1 MNTQTYI
8 SSIAPKCY
16 KCMPES
22 EALSLSGN
30 SHTLPRRH
38 LERRPVILS
47 AAKDLARR
55 TQRSCA
61 EFTLSAANGL
71 RACPERS
78 EGMTARHRSSP
89 LAGSLLSKCLGKYY
103 KSILWYY
110 ALSDLIRGR

>member
-8 SSIAPKCY
+8 SSIATKGY
-16 KCMPES
+16 KCMTKS
-22 EALSLSGN
+22 EFLSLSGN
-30 SHTLPRRH
+30 SHILPRRH

-55 TQRSCA
+55 TQRSFA
-61 EFTLSAANGL
+61 EFTLSEANGL
-71 RACPERS
+71 R
-78 EGMTARHRSSP
+78 MTARHRSSP
-89 LAGSLLSKCLGKYY
+89 LTGSLLSKCLGKYY

>member
-16 KCMPES
+16 KCMTES
-22 EALSLSGN
+22 EALYLIGN
-30 SHTLPRRH
+30 SHALARRH

-47 AAKDLARR
+47 AAKDLCVRRAR
-55 TQRSCA
+55 S
-61 EFTLSAANGL
+61 LAAL
-71 RACPERS
+71 R
-78 EGMTARHRSSP
+78 MTARHHSSP

-110 ALSDLIRGR
+110 VLSDLIRGR